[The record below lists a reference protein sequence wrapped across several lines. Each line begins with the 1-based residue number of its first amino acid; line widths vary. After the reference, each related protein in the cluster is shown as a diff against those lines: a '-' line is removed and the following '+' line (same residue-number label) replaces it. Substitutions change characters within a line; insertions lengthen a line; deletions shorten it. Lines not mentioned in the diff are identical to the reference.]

1 MLLFIFLTVIGANC
15 CLPLPS
21 RFPQGDDFEH
31 VRTTVI
37 SQNEYK
43 TSIEKNNIFIT
54 KKKL

>member
-31 VRTTVI
+31 ERTTVI